1 MLRRGPRVSAF
12 RGKGVTIMKSKFA
25 LAGLGLAV
33 IASAPAFAA
42 DVVYQEPAAPAPVFE
57 PTPVASWAGPYA
69 GINLGYGFGG
79 DVDGID
85 TDGFVGGAFGGYNF
99 QSGQF
104 VYGLEGD
111 INYNGGKGEAA
122 GVEARSKVDG
132 SIRARAGVAVTDDVL
147 VYATAGGAA
156 EKLRVTDAAGVRD
169 TQTMLGYTVGA
180 GVDARLTEQVF
191 ARGEYRY
198 TDYGSESFNLTA
210 PTSVD
215 SSNHR
220 VTLGVGF
227 KF

>member
-1 MLRRGPRVSAF
+1 
-12 RGKGVTIMKSKFA
+12 MKSNSRFA
-25 LAGLGLAV
+25 LASVAGLGFAALA
-33 IASAPAFAA
+33 IAPAFAA

-57 PTPVASWAGPYA
+57 PTPVATWAGPYA
-69 GINLGYGFGG
+69 GVQLGYGFGG
-79 DVDGID
+79 SVTGSGID
-85 TDGFVGGAFGGYNF
+85 AETDGFLGGGFAGYNF

-111 INYNGGKGEAA
+111 INYSDANGTNA
-122 GVEARSKVDG
+122 GVEARSRFDG
-132 SIRARAGVAVTDDVL
+132 SIRARAGMAVTDDIL
-147 VYATAGGAA
+147 VYGTFGGAA
-156 EKLRVTDAAGVRD
+156 EQLRLTEVATGARD
-169 TQTMLGYTVGA
+169 KNTMLGYTVGG

-198 TDYGSESFNLTA
+198 TDYGSETFDLGA
-210 PTSVD
+210 TSYDVD

>member
-1 MLRRGPRVSAF
+1 
-12 RGKGVTIMKSKFA
+12 MKSKFA

-69 GINLGYGFGG
+69 GLHLGYGFGG
-79 DVDGID
+79 DVNGID

-111 INYNGGKGEAA
+111 INYNGAKGEAA
-122 GVEARSKVDG
+122 GVEARSKLDG

-147 VYATAGGAA
+147 VYGTAGGAA
-156 EKLRVTDAAGVRD
+156 EKLRVSDGVNRD

-198 TDYGSESFNLTA
+198 TDYGSENFNLGGTN
-210 PTSVD
+210 TNVD